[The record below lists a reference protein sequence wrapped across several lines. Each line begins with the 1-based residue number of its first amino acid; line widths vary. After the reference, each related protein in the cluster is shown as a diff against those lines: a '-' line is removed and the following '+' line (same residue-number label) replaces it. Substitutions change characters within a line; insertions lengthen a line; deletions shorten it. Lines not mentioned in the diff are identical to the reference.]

1 MTPPRPAAAALFAG
15 VGLAVGLLVGPPAG
29 AGMAVGANRT
39 PVQDEPARQDD
50 PDQGEGD
57 AATTASDDVA
67 PSEVPD
73 RAADDRFAIV
83 RDDTLGVQPAEG
95 ALYEAVLDELRVA
108 DPAALE
114 AEAIRFREQRRE
126 ALNLPESR
134 DFPAFPDLFNNPE
147 TYRGQAVTLIGQARK
162 ITEYPA
168 GPTAA
173 DPDETR
179 VELWVYTD
187 DSQTNPAVVVALAAP
202 GLPRG
207 DDLLE
212 PVKVTGRFFKR
223 WGYEAR
229 DGKVRIAPLILAE
242 RVEPVRAV
250 QPPPA
255 TPFVLALTAAVAV
268 VGLSAGVW
276 AWWLRPKRRKGTV
289 AAGGGETPDLGGFT
303 PPPEDEPE
311 FPRGE

>member
-1 MTPPRPAAAALFAG
+1 MPRSRPPAAASFARG
-15 VGLAVGLLVGPPAG
+15 GLAVALLAALSAG
-29 AGMAVGANRT
+29 AGLAAQAANQAVAEPP
-39 PVQDEPARQDD
+39 PVSGEEEEPVR
-50 PDQGEGD
+50 GED
-57 AATTASDDVA
+57 AGRATAG
-67 PSEVPD
+67 
-73 RAADDRFAIV
+73 DRFAIV
-83 RDDTLGVQPAEG
+83 QDDTLGVRPAEG

-108 DPAALE
+108 DAASLE
-114 AEAIRFREQRRE
+114 AEAARFRTQRRE
-126 ALNLPESR
+126 ALNVPDNR
-134 DFPAFPDLFNNPE
+134 DFPAFPDLFKHPDA
-147 TYRGQAVTLIGQARK
+147 YRGQAVTLIGQARK
-162 ITEYPA
+162 VTEFPA

-173 DPDETR
+173 DPEETR
-179 VELWVYTD
+179 VSVVLYTD

-229 DGKVRIAPLILAE
+229 DGKTRIAPLILAE
-242 RVEPVRAV
+242 RVEPLPVEP
-250 QPPPA
+250 PPPA

-268 VGLSAGVW
+268 VGLSAGLW
-276 AWWLRPKRRKGTV
+276 AWWLRPKRRKGPV

-303 PPPEDEPE
+303 PPPENESE